1 MNARRLVLGIVLL
14 AFSGMSAW
22 VTAIYGVRGLIEGV
36 TANGV
41 TLLLF
46 ADLSIALSLVLMWLW
61 QDARERGVS
70 PLPYVALTLC
80 FGSVGPLLYLFRR
93 EAGHGRVLPVGYR
106 QPTGS

>member
-22 VTAIYGVRGLIEGV
+22 VTAIYGVRGIIEGA

-46 ADLSIALSLVLMWLW
+46 ADLSIALGLVLMWLW

-70 PLPYVALTLC
+70 PLPYVALTLS

-93 EAGHGRVLPVGYR
+93 EAGDGRALRVT
-106 QPTGS
+106 QPIRS